1 MINGT
6 LTYSE
11 WIAVL
16 DRAGVEYYVMPGA
29 ADRCRCHTGSHAR
42 GVGRRASFGPTYGVT
57 NHVSYGAALTGN
69 RAIEYCWN
77 ILVAGNG
84 ITKGPLYNCALDG
97 NGRAI
102 LVAVGRCNHEGGIS
116 DAARRATINGTWSTS
131 GNHNLRGSGQDGNTI
146 DVAVSALATK
156 MTPAQRRSMQRINV
170 ELVRELRR
178 PGRVVHGHG
187 EASSNRGFDDPGI
200 DMGQM
205 RRDVVAALTATA
217 RPTSPTKPTQE
228 APEMITIQDR
238 QLIAAEVVKQI
249 IGSGGVARQTV
260 DTWLD
265 ALTETRGHTLVA
277 QAAAKGVVMTGTPQ
291 VVAKIAQR
299 QGVDNIDEDRIG
311 KVVIE
316 GLAPLIHDLV
326 ESAVASGG
334 SPTAVA
340 DAVVARLGE
349 ALAA

>member
-1 MINGT
+1 
-6 LTYSE
+6 
-11 WIAVL
+11 
-16 DRAGVEYYVMPGA
+16 
-29 ADRCRCHTGSHAR
+29 
-42 GVGRRASFGPTYGVT
+42 
-57 NHVSYGAALTGN
+57 
-69 RAIEYCWN
+69 
-77 ILVAGNG
+77 
-84 ITKGPLYNCALDG
+84 
-97 NGRAI
+97 
-102 LVAVGRCNHEGGIS
+102 
-116 DAARRATINGTWSTS
+116 
-131 GNHNLRGSGQDGNTI
+131 
-146 DVAVSALATK
+146 
-156 MTPAQRRSMQRINV
+156 
-170 ELVRELRR
+170 
-178 PGRVVHGHG
+178 
-187 EASSNRGFDDPGI
+187 
-200 DMGQM
+200 
-205 RRDVVAALTATA
+205 
-217 RPTSPTKPTQE
+217 
-228 APEMITIQDR
+228 MITIQDR